1 MVKGTLTYE
10 GVANLMVKEKSTKQ
24 IAFAYGVSEKTV
36 SNFKHR
42 NGITKDAVK
51 IAMRRAHVE
60 KLLNDRMDAKKK
72 DRSEV
77 AKQAWVTRRANQLN
91 KVASVSAPK
100 VIDWN
105 GLQIEIHGSMVNK
118 VIVPTK
124 NLIKIIC

>member
-10 GVANLMVKEKSTKQ
+10 GVANLMVKGKSTKQ

-60 KLLNDRMDAKKK
+60 KILNDRMDTKKK

>member
-1 MVKGTLTYE
+1 MEKGTLTYE
-10 GVANLMVKEKSTKQ
+10 GIVNLMAKGKTTKQ
-24 IAFAYGVSEKTV
+24 IAFAYGISEKTV
-36 SNFKHR
+36 SNFKFR
-42 NGITKDAVK
+42 NGITRGTVEMA
-51 IAMRRAHVE
+51 IRRAHLE
-60 KLLNDRMDAKKK
+60 NSLATKKK
-72 DRSEV
+72 DRSEI
-77 AKQAWVTRRANQLN
+77 AKQAWATRRANQLN